1 MKFKLMLFGLS
12 GLALAT
18 SAQAGGNL
26 ILNGN
31 FALPTSLVEGNGD
44 SIYLRNAP
52 ADTIPDWTYHVPGGA
67 NNGGIIT
74 VLTTSHLNS
83 LGNQDDTVPT
93 DGPYS
98 LWNASNGGTG
108 TIVAPPSHDHFVLGQ
123 DSAPENAAYLTQTI
137 NGLTNGKTYLLTF
150 EFAGAQLRNA
160 DGTMWNGATNEG
172 VEVNLGGTYDTAVA
186 DGGTTSQ
193 KYTGGQTDVAYYD
206 NFNTSIA
213 SHSSTPWQQV
223 KMYFT
228 ANGSSEDLNLEAIS
242 TSSGNPPFALI
253 DNLSL
258 LAVPEPATWA
268 MVILGVFGIG
278 AIVRRRRSG
287 RLAAA

>member
-1 MKFKLMLFGLS
+1 
-12 GLALAT
+12 
-18 SAQAGGNL
+18 
-26 ILNGN
+26 
-31 FALPTSLVEGNGD
+31 
-44 SIYLRNAP
+44 
-52 ADTIPDWTYHVPGGA
+52 
-67 NNGGIIT
+67 
-74 VLTTSHLNS
+74 
-83 LGNQDDTVPT
+83 
-93 DGPYS
+93 
-98 LWNASNGGTG
+98 
-108 TIVAPPSHDHFVLGQ
+108 VAPPSHDHFVLGQ

-172 VEVNLGGTYDTAVA
+172 VEVNLGGTYDTAAA